1 MILINSSLTK
11 LFYEKTSSKT
21 SRYFFDTFDVV
32 DMFSV
37 NLEEY
42 IIDIYFNQYLR

>member
-1 MILINSSLTK
+1 MILINSSLTR
-11 LFYEKTSSKT
+11 LFYGKTSSKT
-21 SRYFFDTFDVV
+21 SKYFFYTFDVV